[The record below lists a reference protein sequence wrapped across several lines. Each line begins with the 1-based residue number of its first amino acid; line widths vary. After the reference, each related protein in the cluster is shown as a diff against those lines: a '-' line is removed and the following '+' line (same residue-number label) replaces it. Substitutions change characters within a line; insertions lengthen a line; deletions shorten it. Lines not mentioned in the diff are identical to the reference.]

1 MLCSPISSKIHSVT
15 ASRKN
20 TMARKAM
27 IFETIPST
35 INKAAAAPEAAASKI
50 DVSVLGKVSGRLS
63 NVDSYEEE
71 LTSFPA

>member
-1 MLCSPISSKIHSVT
+1 
-15 ASRKN
+15 
-20 TMARKAM
+20 MARKAM